1 MAVYKV
7 PQDVEAE
14 DKLLGP
20 LSFRQ
25 FIYLGIA
32 AGSAVVGF
40 FLVRVSII
48 LIVIPLPIFVLFG
61 ILALPLRKDQPM
73 EIYLVAIVRF
83 YLKPKQRIWSP
94 DGTMTHV
101 VISAP
106 LVEAVQAVVS
116 RETTQQRL
124 DYLARVMD
132 SRGWAVRG
140 VAKANDNLIP
150 TVANEAAN
158 TSDIMDQHT
167 DLAKSFDDLIAKKK
181 QETIQ
186 NAKAG
191 MQQASQTPQPL
202 PTPQPQS
209 RVPIQ
214 TQPWAINPYADVI
227 TNQFIADPSTSP
239 HFNPYP
245 TDIRQ
250 KIIQPV
256 GSRPPARQALTA
268 ADRAATKLPAPT
280 MKAPASPGIIRLANN
295 PDLSISAIAH
305 EAQRLQKRDEEVV
318 IKLH

>member
-20 LSFRQ
+20 FSFRQ

-40 FLVRVSII
+40 FLARVSLI
-48 LIVIPLPIFVLFG
+48 LIVIPLPFFVLFG
-61 ILALPLRKDQPM
+61 VLALPLRKDQPM
-73 EIYLVAIVRF
+73 EIYLTAIVRF
-83 YLKPKQRIWSP
+83 YLKPKQRIWNP
-94 DGTMTHV
+94 DGTLTHV
-101 VISAP
+101 VITAP
-106 LVEAVQAVVS
+106 QVQETFQAVTS
-116 RETTQQRL
+116 HETTQQRL

-140 VAKANDNLIP
+140 VVKANDNLLQ
-150 TVANEAAN
+150 TVADEAAN

-181 QETIQ
+181 QENIQ
-186 NAKAG
+186 KAKEG
-191 MQQASQTPQPL
+191 MHQPL
-202 PTPQPQS
+202 E
-209 RVPIQ
+209 V
-214 TQPWAINPYADVI
+214 NPYRDVI
-227 TNQFIADPSTSP
+227 ANQALGGPDVSP

-245 TDIRQ
+245 SNIRQ

-256 GSRPPARQALTA
+256 NAQAPAQQTPPAANSGA
-268 ADRAATKLPAPT
+268 AKLPTPA
-280 MKAPASPGIIRLANN
+280 MKVPASPGIIRLANN

-305 EAQRLQKRDEEVV
+305 EAQRLQKKDDEVV